1 MSWTDDPVADFDRY
15 DAEQQQQLDSLP
27 VCECCGEPI
36 QQETAVYYNDHWIC
50 RECETE
56 FWLDIREDFLKD
68 VELCM

>member
-1 MSWTDDPVADFDRY
+1 MIRLQTLTDMM
-15 DAEQQQQLDSLP
+15 QSNSNSLT
-27 VCECCGEPI
+27 VFLYVNAV
-36 QQETAVYYNDHWIC
+36 ETAVYYNDQWIC

>member
-1 MSWTDDPVADFDRY
+1 MIRLQTLTD
-15 DAEQQQQLDSLP
+15 
-27 VCECCGEPI
+27 I
-36 QQETAVYYNDHWIC
+36 YNDQWIC